1 MQTDTVTLNL
11 YFSLS
16 TCATIVSK
24 VALYWCQHWFVMD
37 LKSNI
42 FLSCNSCLLDWSLI
56 ILSGQLSHS
65 IATRSP
71 SCFMRRVSCFFKM
84 CNFKRRVQFFSNV
97 VWCFSWG
104 KQKLYFSRLLTHKGP
119 RSKAKIVRIRS
130 ILKNL
135 YLYT

>member
-1 MQTDTVTLNL
+1 MSMAYMRYITMQTDTVTLNQ

-24 VALYWCQHWFVMD
+24 VALYWCQYWFVMD

-71 SCFMRRVSCFFKM
+71 SCFMRRVSCFKNSK
-84 CNFKRRVQFFSNV
+84 CVILNDVFSSFQTWYDVFLEFIETKTVIFTSLNP
-97 VWCFSWG
+97 
-104 KQKLYFSRLLTHKGP
+104 QR
-119 RSKAKIVRIRS
+119 A
-130 ILKNL
+130 
-135 YLYT
+135 